1 MLDGY
6 ERNIDYARIS
16 LTDKCNLRCVYC
28 MPEDKVYENNL
39 INHTLSFNDYKFI
52 INGLSQVGI
61 KKIKFTGGEPLLY
74 PHLIELI
81 KYAHYECNIDDISIT
96 TNGIGLNE
104 IAYELK
110 RSGLKSVNISLDSL
124 KSYKY
129 KSITRGGN
137 LTDVLKSINRCLEL
151 GIKVKINCVVIK
163 RFNDDEVYDFIE
175 MANYYPIDVRFIE
188 LMPLGEG
195 EYFYENGYFNISK
208 LINEIDELYKIEDEK
223 GSTARLY
230 QAKYAKGRIGIIT
243 PISCQFCNTCNRIRI
258 TSDGKIK
265 LCLHSNEETD
275 IRYYLNKPMIFKEV
289 LKEIILKKPDKHNLL
304 ENNSSDTYRQ
314 MYEIG
319 G

>member
-39 INHTLSFNDYKFI
+39 INDTLSFNDYKFI

-195 EYFYENGYFNISK
+195 EYFYENGYFNISNF
-208 LINEIDELYKIEDEK
+208 INDIDELYKIEDEK

-275 IRYYLNKPMIFKEV
+275 IRYYPNKPMIFKEV

-304 ENNSSDTYRQ
+304 ESNSSDTYRQ

>member
-39 INHTLSFNDYKFI
+39 INDTLSFNDYKFI

-195 EYFYENGYFNISK
+195 EYFYENGYFNISNF
-208 LINEIDELYKIEDEK
+208 INDIDEIYKIEDEK

-304 ENNSSDTYRQ
+304 ESNSSDTYRQ

>member
-39 INHTLSFNDYKFI
+39 INDTLSFNDYKFI

-195 EYFYENGYFNISK
+195 EYFYENGYINISNF
-208 LINEIDELYKIEDEK
+208 INDIDELYKIEDEK

-304 ENNSSDTYRQ
+304 ESNSSDTYRQ

>member
-39 INHTLSFNDYKFI
+39 INDTLSFNDYKFI

-175 MANYYPIDVRFIE
+175 IANYYPIDVRFIE

-195 EYFYENGYFNISK
+195 EYFYENGYFNISNF
-208 LINEIDELYKIEDEK
+208 INDIDELYKIEDEK

-304 ENNSSDTYRQ
+304 ESNSSDTYRQ

>member
-28 MPEDKVYENNL
+28 MQEDKVYENNL
-39 INHTLSFNDYKFI
+39 INDTLSFNDYKFI

-195 EYFYENGYFNISK
+195 EYFYENGYFNISNF
-208 LINEIDELYKIEDEK
+208 INDIDELYKIEDEK

-304 ENNSSDTYRQ
+304 ESNSSDTYRQ

>member
-39 INHTLSFNDYKFI
+39 INDTLSFNDYKFI

-195 EYFYENGYFNISK
+195 EYFYENGYFNISNF
-208 LINEIDELYKIEDEK
+208 INDIDELYKIEDEK

-243 PISCQFCNTCNRIRI
+243 PVSCQFCNTCNRIRI

-304 ENNSSDTYRQ
+304 ESNSSDTYRQ

>member
-1 MLDGY
+1 
-6 ERNIDYARIS
+6 
-16 LTDKCNLRCVYC
+16 

-39 INHTLSFNDYKFI
+39 INDTLSFNDYKFI

-195 EYFYENGYFNISK
+195 EYFYENGYFNISNF
-208 LINEIDELYKIEDEK
+208 INDIDELYKIEDEK

-289 LKEIILKKPDKHNLL
+289 FKEIILKKPDKHNLL
-304 ENNSSDTYRQ
+304 ESNSSDTYRQ